1 MFNRLKEITIM
12 KKYIAPSV
20 EILALNTESGLMLTL
35 SNEVSSKPQ
44 LSNGRDFEVDTDWD
58 EE

>member
-1 MFNRLKEITIM
+1 M